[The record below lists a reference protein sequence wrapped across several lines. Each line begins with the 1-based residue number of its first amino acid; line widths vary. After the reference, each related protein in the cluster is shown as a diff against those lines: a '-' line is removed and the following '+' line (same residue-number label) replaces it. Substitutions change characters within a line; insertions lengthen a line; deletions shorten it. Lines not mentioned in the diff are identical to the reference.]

1 MSNRNLVRGSR
12 IPVREGVQR
21 SSPELVNRPR
31 KIHGNVPW
39 YIYIEGIGDAHT
51 GHQDDA
57 DVSMLECIKSL
68 EASGHRITTAKFETC
83 VVPEV
88 NVLDPAMRE
97 FYEWLSRKA
106 KES

>member
-1 MSNRNLVRGSR
+1 
-12 IPVREGVQR
+12 
-21 SSPELVNRPR
+21 
-31 KIHGNVPW
+31 
-39 YIYIEGIGDAHT
+39 
-51 GHQDDA
+51 
-57 DVSMLECIKSL
+57 MLECIKSL

-97 FYEWLSRKA
+97 FYEGLSRKA